1 MTPFEFLERF
11 VELMNSGGSIM
22 WFLFFLNMFLW
33 YGLGYRYF
41 LLKRGTKGNVRR
53 IIEKHEARLHPE
65 LMKKS
70 DEIKVKEQPM
80 RGMLDYA
87 ISDAINASKEAKRF
101 GVDMRQQIT
110 GVLLPYY
117 RDINRYSITVK
128 TVVILAPLVGLLG
141 TVIGMIET
149 FDALQNSSMFSQ
161 GSSISG
167 GISKALFTTE
177 LGLVVAVPGLI
188 LGRSLDKKS
197 QRFELEFE
205 QITDILCTK
214 DNK

>member
-70 DEIKVKEQPM
+70 DEIKVKKQPM